1 MHRYRHHTIALV
13 TLLTLGLSG
22 CSLMPAEHTTDSAS
36 LPDSF
41 SQTGQH
47 SFSEQWWHEFEDP
60 QLNLLI
66 EEALTSNFTIQS
78 ALARQEQAAAQ
89 ANVTQAG
96 LYPNVTGNAGQSYR
110 RNQQQNGNI
119 NKNESFDVGIS
130 TRWEIDLWGRMRHR
144 SDAAMYDYLASS
156 EALQSA
162 AISLAGNI
170 ARTWYQLSEQSAR
183 VDILSRQ
190 LTNIEH
196 ITEVTNLRYTSG
208 QGSVSAIWR
217 QEQIAESTRASHLQ
231 AVKRQEILTRQLNV
245 LLGKPPA
252 SKPRWQVSAFPTL
265 PALPST
271 GIPANLVETRPD
283 IRDRWYQ
290 YQARRHQVAEARAAR
305 IPSFMISAGT
315 DTSGDQLEDLFDFWA
330 TDFALSLNV
339 PIFRGGQLKSQQ
351 RRAEAISTRAF
362 YDYTQTVLNALRE
375 VETNLLEEQSQQ
387 EQLASL
393 QEQTRSAQKILDVE
407 SARYATG
414 IQRYLDVLN
423 AQERLFN
430 LQLRSLA
437 AERQLMERRINLY
450 QSLGGSL
457 LNIDDNGELMI
468 QMPIT
473 KEEQLQEAV

>member
-1 MHRYRHHTIALV
+1 MHRYRHHTLALV
-13 TLLTLGLSG
+13 TVLTAALSG
-22 CSLMPAEHTTDSAS
+22 CSLMPAEHTTESAS
-36 LPDSF
+36 LPDTF
-41 SQTGQH
+41 SQTGQYNT
-47 SFSEQWWHEFEDP
+47 SEQWWHEFNDP
-60 QLNLLI
+60 QLNGLI

-78 ALARQEQAAAQ
+78 ALARMEQAAAQ
-89 ANVTQAG
+89 ANVAQAG
-96 LYPNVTGNAGQSYR
+96 LYPNITGSGGQSYR

-130 TRWEIDLWGRMRHR
+130 ARWEIDLWGRLRHR
-144 SDAAMYDYLASS
+144 SDAAVYDYLASS

-170 ARTWYQLSEQSAR
+170 AKTWYQLSEQSAR
-183 VDILSRQ
+183 IDILSRQ
-190 LTNIEH
+190 LNNIEH
-196 ITEVTNLRYTSG
+196 ITQVTNLRYTSG
-208 QGSVSAIWR
+208 QGSISAVWR

-231 AVKRQEILTRQLNV
+231 AVKRQEILIRQLNV

-252 SKPRWQVSAFPTL
+252 SEQQWEITHFPEF
-265 PALPST
+265 PALPAT
-271 GIPANLVETRPD
+271 GLPATLVETRPD
-283 IRDRWYQ
+283 IRNSWYQ
-290 YQARRHQVAEARAAR
+290 YQARRHQVAEAKAAR
-305 IPSFMISAGT
+305 IPTFSIAAGT
-315 DTSGDQLEDLFDFWA
+315 DTSGDSLDDLFDFWA

-351 RRAEAISTRAF
+351 RRAEAMSTRAF
-362 YDYTQTVLNALRE
+362 YDYTQTVLDALRE
-375 VETNLLEEQSQQ
+375 VETNMLEEQNQQ

-393 QEQTRSAQKILDVE
+393 QEQTLSAQKILDVE

-430 LQLRSLA
+430 LQLRSITA
-437 AERQLMERRINLY
+437 QRQLLDRRINLY

-468 QMPIT
+468 QMPIAKET
-473 KEEQLQEAV
+473 KDREAV